1 MHHYAAA
8 AVGTDKRARQKA
20 NRAARIE
27 EVQRVDRRSRVTRT
41 AIRIGVI
48 VAGGRR
54 RGSSSTAC
62 SRATTATTTTAT
74 SSTTSADSSDAGSTT
89 TGPAD
94 GQQRR
99 HRQDGPT
106 STAAGQEAVEPVC
119 PAEDGSSPRQTQFTA
134 APPTCIDPAATYLA
148 TFDTSAGTFTAEID
162 PALDEASANNFVFL
176 ARHHA
181 YDGTIFHRV
190 IDGFVVQG
198 GDVQGLDGQGGPGYV
213 FTGGTP
219 ETTPYELGALAMA
232 NPTVRRR
239 TGRSSSW
246 SPGRTAQA
254 LPANYSLFG
263 QVTEGL
269 DVLVQM
275 QTVADRRGRQAGR
288 GHRPQLGD
296 DHRGAG
302 SVVTP
307 AWSEVPASS

>member
-1 MHHYAAA
+1 M
-8 AVGTDKRARQKA
+8 GTDKRTRQKA
-20 NRAARIE
+20 NRTARIE

-48 VAGGRR
+48 VAVVAAGIFLYGLLS
-54 RGSSSTAC
+54 GDDGDDDDV
-62 SRATTATTTTAT
+62 AT

-89 TGPAD
+89 TAAD
-94 GQQRR
+94 GATT
-99 HRQDGPT
+99 PT
-106 STAAGQEAVEPVC
+106 SAAAAQEAVEPEC

-219 ETTPYELGALAMA
+219 ETTPYDLGALAMA
-232 NPTVRRR
+232 NS
-239 TGRSSSW
+239 TGPATNGSQFFVVTGSD
-246 SPGRTAQA
+246 GQA

-269 DVLVQM
+269 DVPVQM
-275 QTVADRRGRQAGR
+275 QTVETGE
-288 GHRPQLGD
+288 GD
-296 DHRGAG
+296 KPVEDIVLT
-302 SVVTP
+302 SVTIT
-307 AWSEVPASS
+307 EVPAAS